1 MVVVISSVNSGFSWV
16 DLVWLAAS
24 SDRLQL
30 TVQLHCEWLEKNK
43 AANAPIIFKKIVTV
57 IIR

>member
-1 MVVVISSVNSGFSWV
+1 MVIVISSVNSGFSWV

-24 SDRLQL
+24 SDRYTANSPITL
-30 TVQLHCEWLEKNK
+30 WMIRKNK
-43 AANAPIIFKKIVTV
+43 AANAPITFEKIVMV

>member
-1 MVVVISSVNSGFSWV
+1 MVIVISSVNSGFSWV

-43 AANAPIIFKKIVTV
+43 AANAPIIFEKIVMV